1 MLCSDGEPLPTD
13 DCLIPCKGLY
23 ADIKKHDVT
32 FKKEDLYNISM
43 IYYNNYTWMFG
54 PEYKPPFWI
63 KNTWKYNMF
72 GEKKLK
78 FIRIFWDTPIFNKI
92 TRSRVGDGFRQIM
105 YSISKMNFL
114 DKDLALKA
122 WDGVFLPVKEVK
134 DTKQEL
140 KQKIDSLPA
149 DSIPDFAESKAK
161 REFYLATSFLD
172 IYS

>member
-105 YSISKMNFL
+105 YSILKLNFL
-114 DKDLALKA
+114 DKDLEPFFHKYTKFRLY
-122 WDGVFLPVKEVK
+122 VKK
-134 DTKQEL
+134 IKI
-140 KQKIDSLPA
+140 QKL
-149 DSIPDFAESKAK
+149 
-161 REFYLATSFLD
+161 
-172 IYS
+172 